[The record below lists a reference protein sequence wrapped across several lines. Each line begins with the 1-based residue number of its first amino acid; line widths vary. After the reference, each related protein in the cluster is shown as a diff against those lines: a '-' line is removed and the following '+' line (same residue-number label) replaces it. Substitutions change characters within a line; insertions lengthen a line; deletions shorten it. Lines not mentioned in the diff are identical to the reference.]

1 LPSSTGEL
9 YGYAMEEQHFTA
21 MRRDMIQH
29 ITLHA
34 AVVRD
39 HSGKA
44 ALDQRVMAVMG
55 EVARH
60 EFVPHE
66 YRSMAYDD
74 HPLPIG
80 YDKTVSQPFMVA
92 FMTDLLEIEP
102 HHRVLEIGTGCGY
115 QTAVLLALGLPEI
128 YSVERL
134 RPLHERAKQHLRA
147 AGLLAQARMVCGDG
161 YLGLPDV
168 APFDGILVTAAPT
181 EIPLPLLQQ
190 LAIGGRMVLPLDEGG
205 VQYLW
210 LIEKTAQGYR
220 ETCVQRANFVPLVS
234 GSDAP

>member
-1 LPSSTGEL
+1 
-9 YGYAMEEQHFTA
+9 
-21 MRRDMIQH
+21 MR
-29 ITLHA
+29 
-34 AVVRD
+34 
-39 HSGKA
+39 
-44 ALDQRVMAVMG
+44 
-55 EVARH
+55 
-60 EFVPHE
+60 
-66 YRSMAYDD
+66 
-74 HPLPIG
+74 
-80 YDKTVSQPFMVA
+80 
-92 FMTDLLEIEP
+92 
-102 HHRVLEIGTGCGY
+102 RVLEIGTGCGY